1 MLIIGCRHLLI
12 DDSVENLTDY
22 TFTIDRITNS
32 VSIVNN
38 ELQSIKLEDFEREYP
53 GVSSAIQNPSLYE
66 IIDSL
71 YSATNGL
78 VWFHIS
84 GKY

>member
-1 MLIIGCRHLLI
+1 MLIIGCRHLSV
-12 DDSVENLTDY
+12 DDSVENPTDY
-22 TFTIDRITNS
+22 TFTIDRLTES

-53 GVSSAIQNPSLYE
+53 GVSLAIQNPSLYE
-66 IIDSL
+66 IINSL
-71 YSATNGL
+71 YSTTKGL